1 LNKLIGNEDSD
12 VYKGNHCCQL
22 NKLNQPVN
30 SINLLVEFIDLLY
43 LGEKYMILFNCEEP
57 KQKYEAKMEKKYRM
71 LIIDDSEETVAGLQ
85 HFFSKKYEVLTAGDG
100 MEGLK
105 LFENE
110 EKGFDLVITDL
121 VMPYISGVGVI
132 SIIKKKYAGTPV
144 IAITG
149 WGEHPGALATEAQA
163 DIVLEKPI
171 ELPELEKLVD
181 DLLAKKKS

>member
-1 LNKLIGNEDSD
+1 MDKKLR
-12 VYKGNHCCQL
+12 L
-22 NKLNQPVN
+22 
-30 SINLLVEFIDLLY
+30 
-43 LGEKYMILFNCEEP
+43 
-57 KQKYEAKMEKKYRM
+57 

-85 HFFSKKYEVLTAGDG
+85 HFFSKSYEVFTAADG

-105 LFENE
+105 LFESE
-110 EKGFDLVITDL
+110 EGGFDLVITDL

-132 SIIKKKYAGTPV
+132 SIIKKKYTGIPV

-171 ELPELEKLVD
+171 ELPELEKLVT
-181 DLLAKKKS
+181 DLLAKKES